1 MWACQEGTK
10 TGLGERISQISL
22 PSFQQSKATRFLEGT
37 GFFLNLSCSANMADP
52 HRAPSVCPA
61 YVEARQATVLLGE
74 EAKLELQRDCR
85 FPSGRHH
92 FRNGAPRRPHPT
104 LSKRNGKLM
113 LTPPDKLLIFGN
125 KRTQMFKS
133 PGMLQVQ
140 QNKSYSS
147 FQNSLVKTMRWLA
160 ERG

>member
-1 MWACQEGTK
+1 MGLPGGDKDWVRGEG
-10 TGLGERISQISL
+10 ISNKST
-22 PSFQQSKATRFLEGT
+22 PVPAVKSHPFSGRHWV
-37 GFFLNLSCSANMADP
+37 FLNLSCSANMADP

-74 EAKLELQRDCR
+74 EAKLELQRDCQ

-92 FRNGAPRRPHPT
+92 CRNGAPRGPHPT

-113 LTPPDKLLIFGN
+113 WTPPDKLLIFGN

-133 PGMLQVQ
+133 PGMLQVH
-140 QNKSYSS
+140 QNKSYSC
-147 FQNSLVKTMRWLA
+147 FQNSSVKTMR
-160 ERG
+160 